1 MLLVRFKVRCQ
12 PGKTQEMADAMAGVV
27 EAARTL
33 PGVIHFD
40 IGRDI
45 TDPQGSRSGPEPPDR
60 HFQAS
65 RTAYRR
71 ISK

>member
-1 MLLVRFKVRCQ
+1 M
-12 PGKTQEMADAMAGVV
+12 PTGKTREMADAMAGVV

-45 TDPQGSRSGPEPPDR
+45 TDPQGFAER
-60 HFQAS
+60 A
-65 RTAYRR
+65 
-71 ISK
+71 